1 MIALPTSYCSIA
13 QQVIALF
20 DQGKVPPLSSLID
33 SGTRENFNLFSLQN
47 GSQYLLLHVKDMGWV
62 CGLKPSCV
70 LKNLL

>member
-47 GSQYLLLHVKDMGWV
+47 GSQYLLPRGNSSYSMLRTWAGSVA
-62 CGLKPSCV
+62 
-70 LKNLL
+70 